1 MVRKFKL
8 TSKEKKHLRNQL
20 YERAGRK
27 CHYCGVAEDEFGR
40 IWGKQ
45 FYGGN
50 KRGQIL
56 EIDRKDNNLGYDI
69 VNCVLA
75 CAICNMAKSDKFTY
89 DEFLKV
95 GDVIREVWGKR
106 KKAIRNS

>member
-8 TSKEKKHLRNQL
+8 TSKEKKQLRNQL
-20 YERAGRK
+20 YERDDRK
-27 CHYCGVAEDEFGR
+27 CHYCGIAESEFSR

-45 FYGGN
+45 FYGGI

-56 EIDRKDNNLGYDI
+56 EIDRKDNSLEYDMA
-69 VNCVLA
+69 NCVLA

-95 GDVIREVWGKR
+95 GDVIREIWGKR